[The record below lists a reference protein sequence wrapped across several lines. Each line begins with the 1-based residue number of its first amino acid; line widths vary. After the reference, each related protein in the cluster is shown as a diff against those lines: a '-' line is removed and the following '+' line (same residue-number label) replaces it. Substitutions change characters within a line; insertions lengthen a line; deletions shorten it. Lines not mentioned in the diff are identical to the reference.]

1 MKRLLFALIIVVLLA
16 GSFSTSPASAQSTCG
31 TTYTVQKGD
40 YLNSI
45 ARKCGTTASAILAL
59 NPGIKNWN
67 IIYPGQVLKLP
78 TGTQTSVVAG
88 SVYIV
93 KPGDTLSGIAA
104 LFKVSLTSVLKAN
117 PAITNA
123 NRIEKGQQIK
133 LPEGAAQV
141 RTVGVTPISG
151 KAGDVITLGAT
162 GFKPN
167 SEVDIRFGLTES
179 TTESIGKVTTDSRGA
194 VLQKVNVPTT
204 AQNGKSYV
212 FVVRSTAN
220 TAESAVSNTF
230 TLGGTTATVNKE
242 YIVVSGDSLRKI
254 ADRFDTTVAAILALN
269 AKITNPNL
277 IYVGQRITVPV
288 GQSVAAV
295 ALIPNTG
302 LPGSKIVVVAD
313 GFPANQ
319 NVDVRL
325 ELQGTS
331 TVVVVDGKT
340 DVSGY
345 MKMEVTLPS
354 SAKAGEK
361 WVVRVLTTDLAKK
374 VEAVSGTFTVK

>member
-1 MKRLLFALIIVVLLA
+1 MNRILIALIVVVFLA
-16 GSFSTSPASAQSTCG
+16 GSLGASPAAAQTTCG

-40 YLNSI
+40 YLTLI

-59 NPGIKNWN
+59 NPAIKNWN
-67 IIYPGQVLKLP
+67 IIFTGQVLKLP
-78 TGTQTSVVAG
+78 TGTQTPVVAG

-93 KPGDTLSGIAA
+93 KPGDTLSGIAS
-104 LFKVSLTSVLKAN
+104 LFKVSLSSILKVN
-117 PAITNA
+117 PSITNA

-141 RTVGVTPISG
+141 RTVGVTPSSG
-151 KAGDVITLGAT
+151 KAGDVITLGTT

-179 TTESIGKVTTDSRGA
+179 ATESIGKATTDSRGA
-194 VLQKVNVPTT
+194 VLQKVDVPTT
-204 AQNGKSYV
+204 AQSGKSYV

-220 TAESAVSNTF
+220 TAELAVSNTF
-230 TLGGTTATVNKE
+230 TVGETASDKKE
-242 YIVVSGDSLRKI
+242 YLVVRGDSLRKI

-269 AKITNPNL
+269 PKITNPNL
-277 IYVGQRITVPV
+277 ILVGQRITIPV
-288 GQSVAAV
+288 GQSGAAV
-295 ALIPNTG
+295 TLIPTTG
-302 LPGSKIVVVAD
+302 PAGGKITVVAD
-313 GFPANQ
+313 GFPVNQ

-325 ELQGTS
+325 ELQGTN
-331 TVVVVDGKT
+331 TVVIVDGKT

-345 MKMEVTLPS
+345 MKIEVTLPG

-361 WVVRVLTTDLAKK
+361 WVVRVKTTDLAKA